1 MTIRELVQY
10 QQNNRQT
17 QSISA
22 APQRPNGSLPPEG
35 HVNPYGA
42 PGMDITGTFP
52 DSYKIIPVD
61 EGVANQLRERVFRN
75 MVERGGV
82 GDGEGIA
89 PIVKPYIMSL
99 QPEDRLNAMYTLE
112 QIHFQEA
119 DRLAEYVNSKTPEW
133 SVGKPVDPSILEGYQ
148 RGVDITV

>member
-10 QQNNRQT
+10 QHNNRVAEL
-17 QSISA
+17 SKY
-22 APQRPNGSLPPEG
+22 PQLENGSLPPPG
-35 HVNPYGA
+35 HVNPYGD
-42 PGMDITGTFP
+42 PSMNITGKSP

-61 EGVANQLRERVFRN
+61 EGVANQLRERVYRN

-99 QPEDRLNAMYTLE
+99 PPEDRLNALYTLE

>member
-10 QQNNRQT
+10 QQNNRLSEIT
-17 QSISA
+17 
-22 APQRPNGSLPPEG
+22 RTTPPEG
-35 HVNPYGA
+35 HVNPYGD
-42 PGMDITGTFP
+42 PSMNITGKSP

-61 EGVANQLRERVFRN
+61 EGVANQIRERVFRN

-99 QPEDRLNAMYTLE
+99 PPEDRLNAVWTLNR
-112 QIHFQEA
+112 IFHDEA
-119 DRLAEYVNSKTPEW
+119 VRLANYVDQRNPEW

-148 RGVDITV
+148 RGVDIIA